1 MVVLHYMEDY
11 DVKQIAQMM
20 GTTKGAVC
28 SGLSRARVRL
38 RALIGE
44 ELE

>member
-1 MVVLHYMEDY
+1 MVVLHYMEGY
-11 DVKQIAQMM
+11 DVRQVAQMM
-20 GTTKGAVC
+20 GTTRGAVC
-28 SGLSRARVRL
+28 SGLSRARDRL